1 MRFRLLVALLLPIV
15 GSCSAKSGTGP
26 TGLPAVVLVTVI
38 QPPAATIQYVGFP
51 TMLPRGTS
59 TLLVA
64 AIDSTGVNMVLDPA
78 QYRFDVVPLVV
89 PGLYTITLATNTNLG
104 AQVLSTGTVPIT
116 WKLTDITTGRIA
128 VGPTVTNV
136 LLP

>member
-1 MRFRLLVALLLPIV
+1 MRFRHVVALLLPIV

-38 QPPAATIQYVGFP
+38 QPPAAPVQYTGFP
-51 TMLPRGTS
+51 TTLPRGVS

-64 AIDSTGVNMVLDPA
+64 AIDSTGGNMVLDVA
-78 QYRFDVVPLVV
+78 QYRFDVAPASVA
-89 PGLYTITLATNTNLG
+89 GIYTITAATNTNLG
-104 AQVLSTGTVPIT
+104 VQVLSTGTVPIT